1 MARHIHGAMCVLYN
15 SANQKIELQADGYQI
30 HDHDLKTLGRAEALG
45 AATEA
50 SDSPSTEKEVR
61 IDFQIPNELPSTN
74 GKHIDC
80 RYRLDILAEV
90 DMAPDIEI
98 HFPLNIFMPPVE
110 WQEVVADVA
119 DYKISV
125 DPCVVKPIPFAD
137 GTVIDIVPEAAV
149 VIEASPTVSE
159 DVAPEPSA
167 PHSQA

>member
-1 MARHIHGAMCVLYN
+1 MQV
-15 SANQKIELQADGYQI
+15 DGYQI
-30 HDHDLKTLGRAEALG
+30 SDHDLKTLGRAEALG

-50 SDSPSTEKEVR
+50 SGSPSSEKPVE
-61 IDFQIPNELPSTN
+61 IEFQIPNELPSTN

-90 DMAPDIEI
+90 DLAPDIEI

-119 DYKISV
+119 DYATFV
-125 DPCVVKPIPFAD
+125 DACVVKPIPFAD

-149 VIEASPTVSE
+149 VIEASPTAGE
-159 DVAPEPSA
+159 DEAQAPTT
-167 PHSQA
+167 PHS